1 MKNIIKKQLLL
12 LGSLVALGSCNL
24 DTIPQN
30 SIGSKV
36 VFATTESTDQVLNGS
51 WAYMMETYGTYA
63 NPGHAALYRLSDA
76 MGSDAVLRLGKYGF
90 LASYQYT
97 ALNSLTATIVSHNYN
112 IPYKVIDNCNNIIA
126 KVDAAQGPESEKAR
140 IKGQAYALRGY
151 LYTTLASVYALSP
164 SFDPNAKCVPIYTEP
179 TTPATVGQPR
189 KSVSQVYAQAISDL
203 KAAEGLIPANYNR
216 ENAKHKIDHRV
227 LSGLLARAYLYTQD
241 WANAAI
247 YAAKAHQSQPLM
259 NENEYVSGFNSVSNS
274 EWIWGYAQTLEQSNA
289 SYNFHYQDITSSGS
303 YYKSFGADPFFI
315 DLFDDSDYRKKMFII
330 GFDPVVKEGKITDYL
345 AQMVGYNKFRFKDNL
360 TADIV
365 MMRTS
370 EMYLIEAE
378 ANAHISGKLVDGINA
393 LNFLKAA
400 RGAQP
405 FATAATAA
413 TQEQAI
419 AAILIERRKE
429 LFGEGFALV
438 DIIRTQGTVVRKEYK
453 GGVYLFGKEI
463 PLVRVKENAEPIL
476 DSDGKTTSAQFGH
489 HVRQLPNKTPFV
501 ANSPKYTLPIPQSE
515 YNNNPNLD
523 K

>member
-12 LGSLVALGSCNL
+12 LGSLFALSSCNL
-24 DTIPQN
+24 DTIPQ
-30 SIGSKV
+30 GSV
-36 VFATTESTDQVLNGS
+36 DSEMVFATTETTDQVLSGS

-63 NPGHAALYRLSDA
+63 NPGHAALLRLSDA

-90 LASYQYT
+90 LGSYQYV
-97 ALNSLTATIVSHNYN
+97 ALNSLIATIVSHNYN
-112 IPYKVIDNCNNIIA
+112 IPYKVINNCNNIIA
-126 KVDAAQGPESEKAR
+126 KVDAAQGPDTDKAR

-164 SFDPNAKCVPIYTEP
+164 SLDPNAKCVPIYTEP
-179 TTPATVGQPR
+179 TTPTTEGQPR

-203 KAAEGLIPANYNR
+203 KAAEGLIPESYER
-216 ENAKHKIDHRV
+216 GDAKHKIDQQV
-227 LSGLLARAYLYTQD
+227 LFGLLARAYLYTQD
-241 WANAAI
+241 WANAAV
-247 YAAKAHQSQPLM
+247 YAAKAHQNGPLM
-259 NENEYVSGFNSVSNS
+259 NESDYVSGFNNVANS
-274 EWIWGYAQTLEQSNA
+274 EWIWGHKQTLEQSNA

-315 DLFDDSDYRKKMFII
+315 DLFDDSDYRKKLFVI
-330 GFDPVVKEGKITDYL
+330 GFDPVVKDGRIVNYL
-345 AQMVGYNKFRFKDNL
+345 AQMVGYKKFRFKDNI

-365 MMRTS
+365 LMRAS

-378 ANAHISGKLVDGINA
+378 ANAHISGKLVDGINT
-393 LNFLKAA
+393 LNILKTA
-400 RGAQP
+400 RGAQLL
-405 FATAATAA
+405 ATTV

-438 DIIRTQGTVVRKEYK
+438 DIIRTQGTVVRKEYT
-453 GGVYLFGKEI
+453 GGVYLFGTEI

-489 HVRQLPNKTPFV
+489 HVRQFPDKTPFV